1 MVFLVPFDG
10 SPASEAALRR
20 AVEHGRALE
29 REVVAVAFVPT
40 GSEFAERRK
49 WIEPSDD
56 FAVDDASATL
66 KRKISEATDETELV
80 YDEAS
85 AGSPDDGIGDVV
97 RQTAEDVEAT
107 VLFVGAGGATV
118 GEGLRTRFGTVASDG
133 SYDVHIVRSA

>member
-10 SPASEAALRR
+10 SPASEAALSR
-20 AVEHGRALE
+20 AVEHGSALG
-29 REVVAVAFVPT
+29 REVLAVAFVPT
-40 GSEFAERRK
+40 GAEFAERRT

-56 FAVDDASATL
+56 FAVEDASAAL
-66 KRKISEATDETELV
+66 QRKIDETTDRTELV

-97 RQTAEDVEAT
+97 RQTAEDVDAT
-107 VLFVGAGGATV
+107 VLFVGAGDATV
-118 GEGLRTRFGTVASDG
+118 GEGLRTQFGSVAADG